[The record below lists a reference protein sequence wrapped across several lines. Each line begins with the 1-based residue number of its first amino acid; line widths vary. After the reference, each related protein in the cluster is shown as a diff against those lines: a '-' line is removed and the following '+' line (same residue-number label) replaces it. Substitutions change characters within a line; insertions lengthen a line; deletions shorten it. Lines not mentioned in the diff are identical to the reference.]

1 MFKNQKIM
9 NKYFGAMA
17 VGSLM
22 AISVPAFSQAD
33 HMTNG
38 VVRKIDLEN
47 GKITI
52 RHEEIKAFDMPPM
65 TMVFEVKDRSMLNQ
79 VQVGQA
85 VKFAVIQSGGKLV
98 ITELKA
104 VQ

>member
-1 MFKNQKIM
+1 MFKSQKIM

-17 VGSLM
+17 IGSLM
-22 AISVPAFSQAD
+22 VISVPAFSQAD

-52 RHEEIKAFDMPPM
+52 RHEEIKTIDMPPM

-79 VQVGQA
+79 LQVGEV
-85 VKFAVIQSGGKLV
+85 VKFTVIQSNGKLV
-98 ITELKA
+98 ITDIKVA
-104 VQ
+104 Q